1 MMTRDELGTI
11 EQMRKDL
18 ENEKQPFMKNWKLI
32 AKYMGLAYGDWSHD
46 PNRHEAQEY
55 QNIDTTAAVASL
67 LLVEG
72 IEGYAFGSSTEF
84 FSLELT
90 SIDEDGDESLAR
102 SSLEKIQSAIYRH
115 LADSNFYD
123 EARCLVRS
131 GEDMGTGAMVFSF
144 DAAKSRYRFQT
155 LHLKDLL
162 PISNRYKEIDSI
174 MRYVYLTRREAANFF
189 GEDNL
194 PQALKDCKNP
204 LERFSFINLV
214 GPITDYDF
222 DIKGEGEYF
231 SVWYSEND
239 TEKTLREDRIS
250 SKNFAVWRVNIPTY
264 GGSWG
269 VDSPGQV
276 SQPTM
281 HFLNLLLEDL
291 ITLSELI
298 AKGHWKKTKGLSV
311 DFTAGSVTELESGQ
325 DFAYVGAS
333 GDLSWLQEHVNHYRE
348 VIQDNYKNNMFL
360 SNEINLRRSKTATE
374 VEGLQN
380 EMALRM
386 SSFYTRLA
394 QEFLQPV
401 IIWMFNQVLLHAQ
414 VEGITEDELIQ
425 MNKLNIKVSFV
436 SPAFRVQEK
445 AFDLA
450 SSTQWMNN
458 VFALAQVR
466 PDAIDK
472 VDVDKYI
479 DISHRI
485 LHAKQEL
492 LVKTEDAQKLREA
505 RAKAQAEAMK
515 LAQQQQEAEGL
526 GKLYSLLGK
535 APEQGSAASALTGGK

>member
-1 MMTRDELGTI
+1 MTKDDLSTI
-11 EQMRKDL
+11 DQMIKDL
-18 ENEKQPFMKNWKLI
+18 ENEKQPFLRNWKLI
-32 AKYMGLAYGDWSHD
+32 AQYMGLAYGDWSHD
-46 PNRHEAQEY
+46 PNSHEVQDY

-72 IEGYAFGSSTEF
+72 IEGYAFGSTTDF
-84 FSLELT
+84 FSLELMAM
-90 SIDEDGDESLAR
+90 DEGGDESLAK
-102 SSLEKIQSAIYRH
+102 SALQKIQSAIYRQ

-123 EARCLVRS
+123 ESRCLVRS

-162 PISNRYKEIDSI
+162 PIQNRYKEIDSI
-174 MRYVYLTRREAANFF
+174 IRYVYLTRREAADFF
-189 GEDNL
+189 GEDKL
-194 PQALKDCKNP
+194 PQALKDCKKP
-204 LERFSFINLV
+204 LERFAFVNLV
-214 GPITDYDF
+214 GPVTDFDF
-222 DIKGEGEYF
+222 DIKGEGDYISIWLFEK
-231 SVWYSEND
+231 D
-239 TEKTLREDRIS
+239 LEKTLREDRIS

-269 VDSPGQV
+269 VDSPGQI
-276 SQPTM
+276 SLPTM

-333 GDLSWLQEHVNHYRE
+333 GDLSWLQEHVTHYRE
-348 VIQDNYKNNMFL
+348 VIESNYKNNMFL
-360 SNEINLRRSKTATE
+360 ANELNLKRTKTATE

-380 EMALRM
+380 ELSLRM

-401 IIWMFNQVLLHAQ
+401 IMWMFTQVLLHKQ
-414 VEGITEDELIQ
+414 VNLTKEELLQLDKID
-425 MNKLNIKVSFV
+425 LKVSFV
-436 SPAFRVQEK
+436 SPAFRAQEK

-450 SSTQWMNN
+450 SSTTWMNN
-458 VFALAQVR
+458 VFAIAQVR

-472 VDVDKYI
+472 IDIDKYI

-492 LVKTEDAQKLREA
+492 LVKTDDAAKIRSARAEAQAKAMQQAQKQEEA
-505 RAKAQAEAMK
+505 KN
-515 LAQQQQEAEGL
+515 L
-526 GKLYSLLGK
+526 GSLYDQLGK
-535 APEQGSAASALTGGK
+535 APEQGSAASALMGGK